1 MIQSNFNL
9 LSSVSSVGWSL
20 IRISRGFRYDNNG
33 TWRFTDLLSADAS
46 FNFKGTSVWIYGAK
60 RNNHGG
66 YSIDFDG
73 QDYPPYDGQDDPA
86 FDGQAHPT
94 FDGFNDGGLFQQ
106 VLFSA
111 VELDNTKPHSLS
123 ILNAYSDR
131 ARPYLDVDSVSIL
144 LSQLSVGGRGSMDTG
159 MADCV
164 PSGDPRWL
172 PTN

>member
-20 IRISRGFRYDNNG
+20 IRISLGFRYDNNG
-33 TWRFTDLLSADAS
+33 TWRFTDSLSALAGFS
-46 FNFKGTSVWIYGAK
+46 FKGTSVWIYGAK

-66 YSIDFDG
+66 YSIGFDGQEYPPDDG
-73 QDYPPYDGQDDPA
+73 QDYPR
-86 FDGQAHPT
+86 

-111 VELDNTKPHSLS
+111 VELDNTEWHSLY
-123 ILNAYSDR
+123 ILNAYLDP
-131 ARPYLDVDSVSIL
+131 ARPYLDVDLVSIL

-164 PSGDPRWL
+164 PSGDTRWL
-172 PTN
+172 STN